1 MSDEPTL
8 FEYLTQDEWKT
19 CFALAF
25 LADTAEYGPTVNL
38 RPYHVLG
45 GYDDTWESS
54 IIAAVRL
61 LALEHGFDFEA
72 VFVREEDMEI
82 LAVQREPLCPENRVY
97 LHSLGVGKL
106 PDIPLA
112 MKTAVRLLEE
122 RAPNFSTEP
131 MREALAEIEDARRR
145 VLQTT
150 DGDEL
155 EQTRRFIDAA
165 LAQLGVRRETYSN

>member
-1 MSDEPTL
+1 MTDEPTL

-38 RPYHVLG
+38 RPYHVIG

-54 IIAAVRL
+54 IIAAVRF

-72 VFVREEDMEI
+72 VFVREGDMEI
-82 LAVQREPLCPENRVY
+82 LSVQREPLCPENRAY
-97 LHSLGVGKL
+97 LHALGLGKL

-112 MKTAVRLLEE
+112 MKTAIRLLEE
-122 RAPNFSTEP
+122 RAPSFSTEP
-131 MREALAEIEDARRR
+131 LREAKAEIEETRQR

-150 DGDEL
+150 DGAEL
-155 EQTRRFIDAA
+155 EQTRHFIDAA
-165 LAQLGVRRETYSN
+165 LSTLGVRRESQLN